1 MSKGFDQSAVAGAI
15 TPATACG
22 HPAQGRIWLEV
33 NGESR
38 QQGDLADMMWKV
50 PEIIANLS
58 TLVRLEAGDLIYTG
72 TPAGVG
78 PVHRGDV
85 LVAGWTALPACGPV
99 SSERTPRRRAGYSA
113 GFGLT
118 SAVCR

>member
-15 TPATACG
+15 TQRRSAVTGA
-22 HPAQGRIWLEV
+22 GRIWLEV

-58 TLVRLEAGDLIYTG
+58 TLVRPEAGDLIYTG
-72 TPAGVG
+72 TPAGRG
-78 PVHRGDV
+78 PATGVMCWWRSDGIAS
-85 LVAGWTALPACGPV
+85 LRACIV
-99 SSERTPRRRAGYSA
+99 
-113 GFGLT
+113 
-118 SAVCR
+118 